1 MSKPTILSPWF
12 VVMVPVHGCDSKGN
26 AIDDITRVT
35 WFTEAEGDET
45 QLTDDR
51 TQARLFNSIHS
62 ATRVA
67 RAAGGYCV
75 VVADEEALKE
85 YRPKGL

>member
-12 VVMVPVHGCDSKGN
+12 VVTKFEYYASEPCKQE
-26 AIDDITRVT
+26 
-35 WFTEAEGDET
+35 WYTEAAEEDG
-45 QLTDDR
+45 QWTDNR

-67 RAAGGYCV
+67 RAAGAYAV
-75 VVADEEALKE
+75 VVPDEEALHE
-85 YRPKGL
+85 YRPKGI